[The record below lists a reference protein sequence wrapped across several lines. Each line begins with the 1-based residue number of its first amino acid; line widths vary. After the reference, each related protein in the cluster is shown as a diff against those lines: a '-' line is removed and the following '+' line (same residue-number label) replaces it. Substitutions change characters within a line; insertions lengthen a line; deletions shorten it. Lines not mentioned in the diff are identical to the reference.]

1 MTDPPPTGPTDDDS
15 PGEAMRDEQVR
26 RFQRERREAERAD
39 DETEAAQHERRA
51 ERAGYL
57 AEMLDKRAASERES

>member
-1 MTDPPPTGPTDDDS
+1 MDDES
-15 PGEAMRDEQVR
+15 PGEALRDEQVR
-26 RFQRERREAERAD
+26 RFQHERREADRAS
-39 DETEAAQHERRA
+39 DETEAAQHQRRA

>member
-1 MTDPPPTGPTDDDS
+1 MEES
-15 PGEAMRDEQVR
+15 PGEVMRDEQVR
-26 RFQRERREAERAD
+26 RLQRERREAERAD
-39 DETEAAQHERRA
+39 DEAEAAAHERRA

>member
-1 MTDPPPTGPTDDDS
+1 MTDPEPTGPMDDDPS
-15 PGEAMRDEQVR
+15 GEALRDEQIR

>member
-1 MTDPPPTGPTDDDS
+1 MDDDL
-15 PGEAMRDEQVR
+15 PGEAMRDEQMR
-26 RFQRERREAERAD
+26 RFERERREAERAD